1 MKKYAL
7 LLSLLVLLCFRTQ
20 AQEIP
25 AAAPA
30 KKYMGMIEIGYL
42 LQQNQNNQP
51 NTSDA
56 SPTLVIFNGYRFHR
70 MLSVG
75 PTIGLD
81 FYNAVLIAPVALG
94 LRGSLLATR
103 VSPTYTLDAGYGTTF
118 LHDNPDQSKA
128 SGGWMVNP
136 ALGLRVNTGNETAF
150 TFNLGYK
157 LQHASTQTTLWNGSM
172 INNEYSFKRLSVRMG
187 FLF

>member
-1 MKKYAL
+1 MKRYAL
-7 LLSLLVLLCFRTQ
+7 LLSLLLLMCLWAK
-20 AQEIP
+20 AQDSP
-25 AAAPA
+25 TAVPA

-81 FYNAVLIAPVALG
+81 FYNAVLIAPVAL
-94 LRGSLLATR
+94 
-103 VSPTYTLDAGYGTTF
+103 VSPNYSLDAGYGTTF

-150 TFNLGYK
+150 TFHLGYK
-157 LQHASTQTTLWNGSM
+157 LQHARTQTTLWNGSL